1 MRLSRLRID
10 WPNHIIGFFSALFG
24 ILIAFELDQWREH
37 ASELKL
43 AKTAFEN
50 LMKEVD
56 INQNILH
63 ENVNVNLKSIH
74 RIQEVLTRVDK
85 NLIFKGTRSE
95 ADSINTRFGKL
106 LFIDTTDPAP
116 GLRPSWPV
124 HIGMSNITVPS
135 LQTSAWESAKATG
148 ALNSMP
154 YEKVVSLSF
163 VYNDSRIIDELIQI
177 RALLRK
183 SDGIANKSE
192 LIILLEEVERSHKVL
207 ETELTEYDLFVN
219 MLEAMD

>member
-1 MRLSRLRID
+1 MRLPRLKID

-24 ILIAFELDQWREH
+24 ILIAFELDQWRERNN
-37 ASELKL
+37 ELKL
-43 AKTAFEN
+43 AKSAFEN

-63 ENVNVNLKSIH
+63 ENATLNLKSIH
-74 RIQEVLTRVDK
+74 EIQRALLKVDR
-85 NLIFKGTRSE
+85 NLLFTGTRKE
-95 ADSINTRFGKL
+95 ADSINKKFGKL
-106 LFIDTTDPAP
+106 LFIDLADSSS
-116 GLRPSWPV
+116 RIKHVWPV

-163 VYNDSRIIDELIQI
+163 VYNDSKIIDELIQI
-177 RALLRK
+177 RTLLRK
-183 SDGIANKSE
+183 SDRITTKAE
-192 LIILLEEVERSHKVL
+192 LNLLLEEADRSHQVL
-207 ETELTEYDLFVN
+207 ENELVQFDQFVN
-219 MLEAMD
+219 MLEAME

>member
-1 MRLSRLRID
+1 MHLPRLKID

-24 ILIAFELDQWREH
+24 ILIAFQLDQWRENNN
-37 ASELKL
+37 ELKL
-43 AKTAFEN
+43 AKSAFEN

-63 ENVNVNLKSIH
+63 ENVTLNLQSIH
-74 RIQEVLTRVDK
+74 KIQEVLVKVDK
-85 NLIFKGTRSE
+85 NLMFAGTREE
-95 ADSINTRFGKL
+95 ADSINRKFGKL
-106 LFIDTTDPAP
+106 LYIDIADSSERRKAY
-116 GLRPSWPV
+116 WPV
-124 HIGMSNITVPS
+124 HIGVSNITVPS

-163 VYNDSRIIDELIQI
+163 VYNDSKIIDELIQI

-183 SDGIANKSE
+183 SDRITTKAE
-192 LIILLEEVERSHKVL
+192 LNLLLEEAERSHRVL
-207 ETELTEYDLFVN
+207 ENELVQFDQFVN
-219 MLEAMD
+219 MLEAME

>member
-1 MRLSRLRID
+1 MRLPRLKID

-24 ILIAFELDQWREH
+24 ILIAFELDEWRERNN
-37 ASELKL
+37 ELKL
-43 AKTAFEN
+43 AKSAFEN

-63 ENVNVNLKSIH
+63 ENVTLNLKSIH
-74 RIQEVLTRVDK
+74 KIQEVLAKVDR
-85 NLIFKGTRSE
+85 NLIFIGTRKE
-95 ADSINTRFGKL
+95 ADSINRKFCKL
-106 LFIDTTDPAP
+106 LFIDIADSSTRVKPV
-116 GLRPSWPV
+116 WPV

-148 ALNSMP
+148 ALNSMA

-163 VYNDSRIIDELIQI
+163 VYNDSKIIDELIQI
-177 RALLRK
+177 RTLLRK
-183 SDGIANKSE
+183 SDRIATKSE
-192 LIILLEEVERSHKVL
+192 LILLLEEADRSHNVL
-207 ETELTEYDLFVN
+207 NTELIEFDQFVN

>member
-1 MRLSRLRID
+1 MRLPRLKID

-24 ILIAFELDQWREH
+24 ILIAFELDEWRERNN
-37 ASELKL
+37 ALEL
-43 AKTAFEN
+43 AKSAFEN

-63 ENVNVNLKSIH
+63 ENVTLNLKSIDK
-74 RIQEVLTRVDK
+74 IQEVLVKVDK
-85 NLIFKGTRSE
+85 SLIFIGTRKE
-95 ADSINTRFGKL
+95 ADSINKTFGKL
-106 LFIDTTDPAP
+106 LFIDIADSLTRI
-116 GLRPSWPV
+116 RPVWPV
-124 HIGMSNITVPS
+124 HIGMSNIAVPS

-163 VYNDSRIIDELIQI
+163 VYNDSKIIDELVHI
-177 RALLRK
+177 RSLLRK
-183 SDGIANKSE
+183 SDRITTKSE
-192 LIILLEEVERSHKVL
+192 LIILLEEAKRSHNVL
-207 ETELTEYDLFVN
+207 ENELIEFDQFVN

>member
-1 MRLSRLRID
+1 MQFPRLKID

-37 ASELKL
+37 NNELKL
-43 AKTAFEN
+43 SKSAFEN

-63 ENVNVNLKSIH
+63 ENVTLNLRSIH
-74 RIQEVLTRVDK
+74 KMQEVLVKVDK
-85 NLIFKGTRSE
+85 NLIFIGTRKE
-95 ADSINTRFGKL
+95 ADSINRKFGKL
-106 LFIDTTDPAP
+106 LYIDIADSSTRIKT
-116 GLRPSWPV
+116 SMPV

-163 VYNDSRIIDELIQI
+163 VYNDSKILDELIQI
-177 RALLRK
+177 RTLLRK
-183 SDGIANKSE
+183 SDRITTKSE
-192 LIILLEEVERSHKVL
+192 LILLLEEAERSHVVL
-207 ETELTEYDLFVN
+207 DNELVEFDQFVN
-219 MLEAMD
+219 MLEAME